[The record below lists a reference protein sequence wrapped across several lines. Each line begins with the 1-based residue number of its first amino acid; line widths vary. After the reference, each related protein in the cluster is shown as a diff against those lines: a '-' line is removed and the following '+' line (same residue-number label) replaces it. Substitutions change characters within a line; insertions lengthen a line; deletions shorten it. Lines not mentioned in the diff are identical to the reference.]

1 MAAFDQSWPK
11 QFDVQLH
18 TWGALQEVV
27 QTKAVCV
34 LKFEQETVYI
44 QFPTFGGV
52 RLKNDYEGFFTPDGL
67 RDIAYTETDGII
79 TASAEDAA
87 VRIAKDGGI
96 TIANADGVP
105 VLVLAADAVQYG
117 ENGLDART
125 VICFPKDADEAV
137 YGFGERF
144 NAFDQ
149 SGHTLPL
156 WNVDTIYH
164 VAPAEGDKVESYQNV
179 PMFHSTKGYAFFY
192 NCAANAVADLSDGFT
207 LTVDS
212 RKFDCYVFVGT
223 PLQNIRAYTDLTGKP
238 LLPPRWAFRYWAGAG
253 ASIWRKR
260 GDADEAVLGVLQDCF
275 DKYNEI
281 GTGLPTLYAEFPV
294 PFIEESFQKAAE
306 NGTKLLM
313 WVRPNVAK
321 ANMKNIL
328 GETDERKLPVTD
340 TLDWLR
346 VKDCVDYSHP
356 KAVDIIK
363 GVYEKQWSW
372 GLKGSMIDFGE
383 YWPWRSAY
391 YNGMDGNEMHNFST
405 YYYNKAMHD
414 AWHDAMGD
422 DYITFSRS
430 ACAGSQRWSACFGG
444 DEAST
449 WFGLEQ
455 VVYGILSLSSCG
467 FSFWGSDLGGFF
479 GTPSTDIYCRWLE
492 FSTFSPLMRAH
503 GIITSKDPW
512 NFGDAAVS
520 AFRKY
525 FALRES
531 LLDTLYSAAVHASR
545 TGEPMLKALA
555 VAFPQEDALR
565 NIGDQYL
572 FCDSLLVAPVI
583 KENVTSREV
592 ILPRGEWFCLWNGTK
607 YTGDTTIT
615 MEVPQDHIPVFV
627 KGNAL
632 LPVNVDASGS
642 LTALEGEK
650 TAVYLVTPHTERK
663 THVICFEN
671 RENTI
676 TVGFENGV
684 LTVNGDVD
692 RPVMPFGFT
701 PDAVIVNGEIG
712 GAFGG

>member
-1 MAAFDQSWPK
+1 MAAFDQPWPK
-11 QFDVQLH
+11 QFDVKLQ
-18 TWGALQEVV
+18 TWGSLKGIK
-27 QTKAVCV
+27 QTKMVCV
-34 LKFEQETVYI
+34 LGYERENIYV
-44 QFPTFGGV
+44 QFPRIGGV
-52 RLKNDYEGFFTPDGL
+52 RLKNDHEGFFCPEGL
-67 RDIAYTETDGII
+67 LDITYTEQNGVV
-79 TASAEDAA
+79 TAKAGETTVQVD
-87 VRIAKDGGI
+87 
-96 TIANADGVP
+96 ADGSIT
-105 VLVLAADAVQYG
+105 VLNAAGTAVLTLAASSVQYG
-117 ENGLDART
+117 ENGVDART
-125 VICFPKDADEAV
+125 VLTLPHERDEVV

-179 PMFHSTKGYAFFY
+179 PFFHSTKGYALFY
-192 NCAANAVADLSDGFT
+192 NCAANATADLSDGFT

-212 RKFDCYVFVGT
+212 RKFDTYIFVGT
-223 PLQNIRAYTDLTGKP
+223 PIENIRAYTDLTGKP

-253 ASIWRKR
+253 AAIWRVR
-260 GDADEAVLGVLQDCF
+260 GDEDAAVLSVLKDCL

-281 GTGLPTLYAEFPV
+281 GTGLPTLYAEYPV
-294 PFIEESFQKAAE
+294 PFIEESFKMAE
-306 NGTKLLM
+306 KNGTKMLM
-313 WVRPNVAK
+313 WVRPNVSK
-321 ANMKNIL
+321 AEMKRIL
-328 GETDERKLPVTD
+328 NETDERKLPVTD

-383 YWPWRSAY
+383 YWPWRAANF
-391 YNGMDGNEMHNFST
+391 NGVDGNEMHNFST
-405 YYYNKAMHD
+405 YYYNKAMYE

-430 ACAGSQRWSACFGG
+430 ACAGSQKWSACFGG

-479 GTPSTDIYCRWLE
+479 GRPSTDIYCRWLE

-503 GIITSKDPW
+503 GIVAAKDPW
-512 NFGDAAVS
+512 NFGDAAVK
-520 AFRKY
+520 AFKKY

-531 LLDTLYSAAVHASR
+531 ILDTLYSAAVHSHK
-545 TGEPMLKALA
+545 TGEPMVKALA
-555 VAFPQEDALR
+555 VAFPDEPALAGV
-565 NIGDQYL
+565 GDQYL
-572 FCDSLLVAPVI
+572 FCDSLLIAPVI

-592 ILPRGEWFCLWNGTK
+592 KLPKGIWTDLWTGEVLKGGKIVTC
-607 YTGDTTIT
+607 D
-615 MEVPQDHIPVFV
+615 VPQDHIPVFV
-627 KGNAL
+627 KENAL
-632 LPVNVDASGS
+632 LPVSVDATGA
-642 LTALEGEK
+642 LTTLHGDKTDIYLITTHTTTKTHTIYFENSEK
-650 TAVYLVTPHTERK
+650 TISVSYK
-663 THVICFEN
+663 D
-671 RENTI
+671 
-676 TVGFENGV
+676 GV
-684 LTVNGDVD
+684 LAVDGDID
-692 RPVMPFGFT
+692 RPVTAFGFT
-701 PDAVIVNGEIG
+701 PNKILVNGKEG